1 MRKIEM
7 EIDDSAVRVIEDLQ
21 EASGRSFGDVILD
34 ALRLYDWARQQYQEG
49 YSVGSISN
57 GRGIKEVELPLNRYP
72 FAKKRSM
79 TLAERVKSST
89 RR

>member
-1 MRKIEM
+1 MRRIEM

-72 FAKKRSM
+72 SARKRPSPP
-79 TLAERVKSST
+79 TVIAST